1 MIAPGMPAAPYGP
14 PQDDASDFQDVLAA
28 MLSGGAA
35 DIGPPGSRPSLPI
48 DMEETAAAAD
58 ADGDETIPGSAGDQ
72 TTFPAPPDRADA
84 GAGAQPLVLPG
95 TVHAKG
101 HEPQVLPE
109 TAQGKGRDPLVLPG
123 TTQGKGPEP
132 QILPDAAQGKGRE
145 PLVLP
150 GAAQAKGLEPQVLP
164 DVAQGKG
171 RDPLILPGT
180 PPGKGLQPQV
190 LPGTAQGKGREPQ
203 ILPGGT
209 SGEVASGQLT
219 GDSMKL
225 APDGEEPVQPGRG
238 GQPAVPAPRPDVP
251 ALRPLTERTAKPLD
265 EMKMKP
271 EGAADPAAVKS
282 ATPAPAVSASGGA
295 AVAKP
300 FAPLAG
306 AAPTADVARAP
317 EPSPGSLGDAPATL
331 TETSAPP
338 RDHSLST
345 LSRGSIDATA
355 QIAAQIQR
363 RLEGRSTRFEIA
375 LRPAELGR
383 VDVKLDIDAE
393 GRLAARL
400 AFDNP
405 AAATDL
411 RGRVDELRRQLEAA
425 GFDLADDAFEFA
437 ERDSGSSAF
446 DRGQDARHG
455 QNRAFA
461 AAARLKTEIDVAQPP
476 QWLTLS
482 LSPSGV
488 DMKV

>member
-1 MIAPGMPAAPYGP
+1 MIAPGLPAAPSGP
-14 PQDDASDFQDVLAA
+14 SPEDASDFQDVLAA

-35 DIGPPGSRPSLPI
+35 DTGPPGPRPAAPVDAAL
-48 DMEETAAAAD
+48 TAPATD
-58 ADGDETIPGSAGDQ
+58 ADGLEAILRPASDG

-84 GAGAQPLVLPG
+84 GAGTQPLVLPDIE
-95 TVHAKG
+95 HAKG

-109 TAQGKGRDPLVLPG
+109 MAQGEGRDPLVLSG
-123 TTQGKGPEP
+123 TTQGKGLEP
-132 QILPDAAQGKGRE
+132 QILPDTVQGKGRE

-150 GAAQAKGLEPQVLP
+150 GAGQAKGLEPQVLP
-164 DVAQGKG
+164 EAAQGKG

-180 PPGKGLQPQV
+180 PPGKGLEPQV
-190 LPGTAQGKGREPQ
+190 LPGTSQGKGRESQ
-203 ILPGGT
+203 ILPGVT
-209 SGEVASGQLT
+209 SGEVAGGQLT
-219 GDSMKL
+219 GDTMDL

-238 GQPAVPAPRPDVP
+238 GQQPVPAPRPDP
-251 ALRPLTERTAKPLD
+251 ATLRPLAERTAKPLD
-265 EMKMKP
+265 ELKAKP
-271 EGAADPAAVKS
+271 EGSADPATLKPA
-282 ATPAPAVSASGGA
+282 APAPAVSASAGA

-300 FAPLAG
+300 VAPAPG
-306 AAPTADVARAP
+306 AAPAAEAGRAP
-317 EPSPGSLGDAPATL
+317 EPSGGSLGDTPATS
-331 TETSAPP
+331 TEASAPV
-338 RDHSLST
+338 RDHNLST
-345 LSRGSIDATA
+345 LSRASIDATA

-425 GFDLADDAFEFA
+425 GFELAEDAFEFA
-437 ERDSGSSAF
+437 ERDGGSSAF

-455 QNRAFA
+455 QDRAFA

-476 QWLTLS
+476 QWLALS